1 MRLLSRRSPL
11 TAPSIRCILVLFYR
25 KERSSPP
32 SGGRL
37 PEIESMKYCPNCNQP
52 CGDTETFCGNCGA
65 NLNAAPAPQSAPN
78 QAPYQGGYAASGPYA
93 AYGAAPRVSTK
104 KEFLN
109 LPENKKVKSE
119 IKTAGIICYI
129 CAGITLLASFATN
142 TFPLSLLDV
151 AILVGLGLGIHL
163 AHSRVCAIILTIYAA
178 SSMIIGIIQTGRPSG
193 YLVLIAGIFAVIYT
207 FKAEKLWKQ
216 YQQV

>member
-1 MRLLSRRSPL
+1 M
-11 TAPSIRCILVLFYR
+11 FYST
-25 KERSSPP
+25 ERSAALPP

-52 CGDTETFCGNCGA
+52 CEDTETFCGNCGA
-65 NLNAAPAPQSAPN
+65 NLNAAPDPS
-78 QAPYQGGYAASGPYA
+78 A

-109 LPENKKVKSE
+109 LPENKKVKNE

>member
-1 MRLLSRRSPL
+1 
-11 TAPSIRCILVLFYR
+11 
-25 KERSSPP
+25 
-32 SGGRL
+32 
-37 PEIESMKYCPNCNQP
+37 MKYCPNCNQP
-52 CGDTETFCGNCGA
+52 CEDTETFCGNCGA
-65 NLNAAPAPQSAPN
+65 NLNAAPDPS
-78 QAPYQGGYAASGPYA
+78 A

-109 LPENKKVKSE
+109 LPENKKVKKVILPDSVE
-119 IKTAGIICYI
+119 IINSLAFAECDNLKKIFVHKNSKLKFESFIFRWIYFCSFKTR
-129 CAGITLLASFATN
+129 S
-142 TFPLSLLDV
+142 S
-151 AILVGLGLGIHL
+151 
-163 AHSRVCAIILTIYAA
+163 A

>member
-1 MRLLSRRSPL
+1 
-11 TAPSIRCILVLFYR
+11 
-25 KERSSPP
+25 
-32 SGGRL
+32 
-37 PEIESMKYCPNCNQP
+37 MKYCPNCNQP
-52 CGDTETFCGNCGA
+52 CEDAEVFCGNCGA
-65 NLNAAPAPQSAPN
+65 SLNAAPAPQSAPN
-78 QAPYQGGYAASGPYA
+78 QAPYQGGYTAPGPYA
-93 AYGAAPRVSTK
+93 TYGAAPRVSTK

-193 YLVLIAGIFAVIYT
+193 YLVLNDAATAEIYT